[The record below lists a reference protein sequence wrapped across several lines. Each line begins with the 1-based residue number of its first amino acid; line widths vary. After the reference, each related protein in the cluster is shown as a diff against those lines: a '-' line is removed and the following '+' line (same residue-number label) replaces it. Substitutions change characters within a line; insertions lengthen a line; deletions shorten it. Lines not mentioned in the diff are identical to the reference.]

1 MNNLYV
7 YAIGGTGERVM
18 KSLVMMMA
26 AGVKLGAN
34 KVVPIFI
41 DNDAESKALTECK
54 FLIDSYRNERYG
66 FRQVCTQFNGVTF
79 AQTEIAEPIVLD
91 RAGGSIG
98 SLDRMIEVPILDEN
112 DADFERKREEVSSI
126 SAERDLL
133 FTSDDRA
140 MPLNRGFVGRPNVG
154 AVVMNTDSLKD
165 LDITYSDGD
174 GLIVIGS
181 LFGGTGASGIPLIIN
196 KNCHLGETD
205 ADTNRP
211 MIGAVAV
218 LPYFNCERRGNS
230 NIRQQQDADI
240 DGSRYNVKSSNFNI
254 ATRAALRYYDTY
266 MKKHYD
272 RLYYVGDDDKRSNYS
287 YCVGGIGQDNPTNLV
302 EVMGALSIVNF
313 SNLTRKNHTIEYEQP
328 QWGFDVDATPVSSNL
343 SDVLELELRKA
354 LVRFKLMQ
362 LCFTNDNIL
371 KKALDE
377 HLPAARDLTADILKS
392 VNDHAHNGYERAKGL
407 KYLLEFWNKW
417 CKDLENESPQPHQ
430 RNFRFFDKAKA
441 NSDANEILTAFYT
454 NSELFGIAKTIIQG
468 VFRRTEQPAPIKFLS
483 LLLEARNKCKELSDP
498 NHQVE
503 DAKKLGATMLMIST
517 AADIIINE
525 HSTVDHCES
534 NSVNNHKD
542 NK

>member
-34 KVVPIFI
+34 RVVPIFI

-54 FLIDSYRNERYG
+54 ALIDHYRNDKYG
-66 FRQVCTQFNGVTF
+66 FRNVCTQFEGVTF

-98 SLDRMIEVPILDEN
+98 SLGRMIEVPILNEN
-112 DADFERKREEVSSI
+112 DTDIEKKREEVKSI
-126 SAERDLL
+126 LTERDLL
-133 FTSDDRA
+133 FASDDLA

-165 LDITYSDGD
+165 LDIAYGDGD
-174 GLIVIGS
+174 GIIVIGS

-218 LPYFNCERRGNS
+218 LPYFNCERRGNE
-230 NIRQQQDADI
+230 NNRARQDADI

-287 YCVGGIGQDNPTNLV
+287 YCVGGSDQDNPTNLV
-302 EVMGALSIVNF
+302 EVMGALSIVDF
-313 SNLTRKNHTIEYEQP
+313 SNLNGKNRNIEYEQP
-328 QWGFDVDATPVSSNL
+328 QWGFDVESTPATSNL
-343 SDVLELELRKA
+343 SDVMDVELRKA
-354 LVRFKLMQ
+354 LVRFKLLQ
-362 LCFTNDNIL
+362 LCFCNDKIL

-377 HLPAARDLTADILKS
+377 RLPAARDLTVDILRS
-392 VNDHAHNGYERAKGL
+392 VTDHTHNGYERAKGL
-407 KYLLEFWNKW
+407 KYLLEFWDKW
-417 CKDLENESPQPHQ
+417 CKDLQNSTPQPHQ
-430 RNFRFFDKAKA
+430 RNFRFFNNDNA
-441 NSDANEILTAFYT
+441 NCDPNEILSTFYT
-454 NSELFGIAKTIIQG
+454 NSEFGIAKTVMSGILKK
-468 VFRRTEQPAPIKFLS
+468 TEKPEQIKFLS
-483 LLLEARNKCKELSDP
+483 KLLEARNNCRDLSDP

-503 DAKKLGATMLMIST
+503 DAKKLGATLLMISK
-517 AADIIINE
+517 AADIIIDN
-525 HSTVDHCES
+525 HSTA
-534 NSVNNHKD
+534 NNC
-542 NK
+542 